1 MVRDIS
7 IQKRFLLAF
16 SLIIALL
23 LGVGTLS
30 LLSMKEM
37 RGNSEQVETN
47 MLPAILS
54 LGEVN
59 LNLMRVRI
67 FTLRLLLAKDDAT
80 QQQNLNRLAEVK
92 QDVEQH
98 INDYKKTIVTQ
109 EEQQLFD
116 TFVTS
121 QHNYYRVQQQ
131 MTELV
136 QQGKAEQ
143 AEAMLDQVNIL
154 TDTMTKNLV
163 ALVRF
168 NETTAEAVLKDS
180 VASYNLNFWLVI
192 SIMAL
197 ASVMALVVAKTLSA
211 SINNPLQDAL
221 KTAETV
227 AAGDLTRSL
236 EIKGNDELTR
246 LALALQTMQSNLR
259 NAIMQIG
266 SSSSQLASAAEEL
279 NVVTEDSSKALQLQN
294 DEVQQAAAAITQMSA
309 AVDEVA
315 NTALQSSEASAE
327 SAKLAAEGKVK
338 IAETNSVIREMN
350 KDMADSSS
358 VINTLATQV
367 ASIGQVLD
375 VIRAVAEQTNLLA
388 LNAAIEAARA
398 GEAGRGFAVVADEVR
413 SLAHRTQVS
422 TGEIEAMIR
431 DVQGSANA
439 AVSSIKNTGMKAS
452 DAQSAVQAA
461 SEVLDHIA
469 SRILSISDSN
479 HVVASAAEQQSKVA
493 REIDRN
499 IITISDLATQ
509 TAAGA
514 NQTSASSQELTR
526 LAVDLNGLVAR
537 FRV

>member
-121 QHNYYRVQQQ
+121 QHNYYQVQQQ

-143 AEAMLDQVNIL
+143 AEAMLDQVNPL

-197 ASVMALVVAKTLSA
+197 ASVMALVVAKILSA

-315 NTALQSSEASAE
+315 STALQSSEASAE
-327 SAKLAAEGKVK
+327 SAQLAAEGKVK
-338 IAETNSVIREMN
+338 VAETNSVIREMN

-461 SEVLDHIA
+461 SEVLDRIA

-499 IITISDLATQ
+499 IVTISDLATQ